1 MFVLSLR
8 QWTQWHTVIIYRPLF
23 TEVRQ
28 QAGRRFQVST
38 IFFTSSCAKF
48 HVQTSGWTEC
58 FKQVHRHYLILDSN
72 QIPLKF
78 PSLFFLS
85 YPKIRT
91 YIFLRSGKEIMQTA
105 RRRIFRILE
114 EIPLCQPIER
124 VYVCFE
130 MTDIKVISD
139 PLSLRKFDS
148 SQDFCRIGFVS
159 KCRPSLCMSSRTE
172 NLSRGF
178 VHVKLYIRLISAS
191 NDTCCRQTFWENQNI
206 FCINKFFPGIFRF
219 YDNTNIYCEDGQDT
233 NKI

>member
-1 MFVLSLR
+1 MPLLSLR
-8 QWTQWHTVIIYRPLF
+8 TINTVTHSYYISAFIYWTQTTAWMSFSSQYKF
-23 TEVRQ
+23 
-28 QAGRRFQVST
+28 SS
-38 IFFTSSCAKF
+38 IFCAKF

-72 QIPLKF
+72 QIPLNFLLHFSFHIPKF
-78 PSLFFLS
+78 VPVYSCAVVKKLCKLQENKSLGF
-85 YPKIRT
+85 
-91 YIFLRSGKEIMQTA
+91 
-105 RRRIFRILE
+105 LE
-114 EIPLCQPIER
+114 EIPLCQPIDR
-124 VYVCFE
+124 VYICFE

-219 YDNTNIYCEDGQDT
+219 
-233 NKI
+233 